1 MLTVNQRQRTNQR
14 PRGRRPAE
22 GARPLATS
30 QARAMGLSRTDLQL
44 LQACLGD
51 QARQQ
56 VEPAL
61 RGRLLR
67 LRQKLAVL
75 EAIASAA

>member
-1 MLTVNQRQRTNQR
+1 MLTLNQRRTHPS
-14 PRGRRPAE
+14 PRLLAAE
-22 GARPLATS
+22 
-30 QARAMGLSRTDLQL
+30 RAVGLSRTDLQL

-75 EAIASAA
+75 EAIARAA

>member
-1 MLTVNQRQRTNQR
+1 MLTVN
-14 PRGRRPAE
+14 RRPLGLSRQAT
-22 GARPLATS
+22 ARALAS
-30 QARAMGLSRTDLQL
+30 ARAMGLSRTDLQL

-75 EAIASAA
+75 EAIARAA